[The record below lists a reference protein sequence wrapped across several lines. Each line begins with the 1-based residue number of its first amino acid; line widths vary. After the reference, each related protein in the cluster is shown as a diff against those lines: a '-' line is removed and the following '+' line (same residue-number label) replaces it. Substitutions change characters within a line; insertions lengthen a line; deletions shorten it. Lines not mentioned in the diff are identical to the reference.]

1 MLLHLEDSKF
11 SQHYKELLDQYLSG
25 IQVIHFFF
33 LSMNKLPNLLIEFE
47 RMIRESFDYE
57 LGFLLLLLL
66 FLSTHIFLFFIF
78 NPNNRFLFESFYF
91 FRNIN

>member
-47 RMIRESFDYE
+47 RTIRESFDYE
-57 LGFLLLLLL
+57 LGF